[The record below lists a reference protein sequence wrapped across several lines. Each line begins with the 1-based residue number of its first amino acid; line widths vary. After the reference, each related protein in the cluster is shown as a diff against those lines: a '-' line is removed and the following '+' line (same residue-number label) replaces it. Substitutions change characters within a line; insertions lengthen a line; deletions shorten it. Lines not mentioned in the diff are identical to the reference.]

1 MNVLPSGRFRAPVD
15 GGHIAYRIVGQGA
28 PVATTHPYATPKAG
42 HGPVPGFTTITIWPR
57 GFGDSAEARNHRDY
71 GFWRLSE
78 DVDAV
83 RQHLGLQTWSFWGT
97 SMGGFVG
104 LIYALQFPDT
114 LSALILDSTAPSH
127 HYKDDPNSVYPTIR
141 DSDTFRTLLAE
152 PSWETL
158 RGYFVLRSRME
169 GYADPEGMW
178 EQGLIDRDLN
188 PYAYA
193 EIIGRLEAFD
203 TRAQLGA
210 IRIPTLILA
219 GEQDLQC
226 PPSQARLIA
235 EGIPGSILKVFPDCG
250 HGVIRTNPSGALD
263 AVQSFMATA
272 LSRRPAHS

>member
-1 MNVLPSGRFRAPVD
+1 MHVLPSGRFRTPVD

-28 PVATTHPYATPKAG
+28 PVATAHPYTTPKAG

-57 GFGDSAEARNHRDY
+57 GFGDSAEARNNRDY

-78 DVDAV
+78 DLDAV
-83 RQHLGLQTWSFWGT
+83 RQHLGLHTWSFWGT

-104 LIYALQFPDT
+104 LICALQFPET
-114 LSALILDSTAPSH
+114 LSAIILDSTAPSH
-127 HYKDDPNSVYPTIR
+127 HYKNDPKSVYPTIR
-141 DSDTFRTLLAE
+141 DSDTFRKLLAE

-188 PYAYA
+188 PYAYS
-193 EIIGRLEAFD
+193 EIMWRLEAFD
-203 TRAQLGA
+203 TRAQLGD

-263 AVQSFMATA
+263 AVQGFMATA
-272 LSRRPAHS
+272 LSRRSAHS